1 MQHKVLEIEDV
12 HLSFGGVKAL
22 IGADFVVHQ
31 GELTALLGPNGSGKT
46 SLLNCING
54 FYRPQ
59 RGAIRIFGN
68 DVAKA
73 RSHEIA
79 RWGVARTFQNVEVLG
94 GSSVVENVLLGRHI
108 HIGQGL
114 WGSALQI
121 GRSAA
126 EERKNR
132 EQAMEI
138 LGFLGLGQLAEK
150 EVGSLPYGTQKLVE
164 IGRALAMEPK
174 LLLLD
179 EPTSG
184 MTPVEKDLVSD
195 VIRRIRTEKGMTQLL
210 IEHDMAFISDLC
222 DRAVVLNMGAVIA
235 DGSPEQAL
243 SDPAVVSSY
252 LGIEFGSSHANQ

>member
-1 MQHKVLEIEDV
+1 MLALAPPVLDIDGV
-12 HLSFGGVKAL
+12 HLAFGGVHAL
-22 IGADFVVHQ
+22 TGAGFAVHE
-31 GELTALLGPNGSGKT
+31 GELTALIGPNGSGKT

-59 RGAIRIFGN
+59 RGSIRIFGN
-68 DVAKA
+68 EVGKA

-94 GSSVVENVLLGRHI
+94 SSSVIENILLGRHI
-108 HIGQGL
+108 HIRQGML
-114 WGSALQI
+114 ASAIQV

-126 EERKNR
+126 EERRNR
-132 EQAMEI
+132 DDTREI
-138 LGFLGLGQLAEK
+138 LAFLGLEADADRS
-150 EVGSLPYGTQKLVE
+150 VGSLPYGTQKLVE

-184 MTPVEKDLVSD
+184 MTPGEKDLVSN
-195 VIRRIRTEKGMTQLL
+195 VIRRIGKERGVTQLL
-210 IEHDMAFISDLC
+210 IEHDMAFISNLC
-222 DRAVVLNMGAVIA
+222 GRAVVLNMGSVIA
-235 DGSPEQAL
+235 DATPEKAL

-252 LGIEFGSSHANQ
+252 LGVEFAG

>member
-1 MQHKVLEIEDV
+1 MNPPVLEIGDI
-12 HLSFGGVKAL
+12 HLSFGGVRAL
-22 IGADFVVHQ
+22 NGASFVVNE

-59 RGAIRIFGN
+59 RGSVRIFGHE
-68 DVAKA
+68 VGKA

-108 HIGQGL
+108 HIHQGVV
-114 WGSALQI
+114 GSALQV
-121 GRSAA
+121 GRSAH
-126 EERKNR
+126 EERHNLDK
-132 EQAMEI
+132 AMEI
-138 LGFLGLGQLAEK
+138 LAFLGLSGHADKPVGGLA
-150 EVGSLPYGTQKLVE
+150 YGTQKLVE

-195 VIRRIRTEKGMTQLL
+195 VISRIRSEKGMTQLL
-210 IEHDMAFISDLC
+210 IEHDMGFISNLC
-222 DRAVVLNMGAVIA
+222 GRAIVLNMGSVIA
-235 DGSPEQAL
+235 DATPQLAL

-252 LGIEFGSSHANQ
+252 LGVEFAD

>member
-1 MQHKVLEIEDV
+1 MLALAPPVLEIEDV
-12 HLSFGGVKAL
+12 HLAFGGVKAL
-22 IGADFVVHQ
+22 TGAGFAVRE
-31 GELTALLGPNGSGKT
+31 GELTALIGPNGSGKT

-68 DVAKA
+68 QVGSA

-94 GSSVVENVLLGRHI
+94 SSTVIENVLLGRHI
-108 HIGQGL
+108 HIRQGML
-114 WGSALQI
+114 ASAIQV
-121 GRSAA
+121 GRSAQ
-126 EERKNR
+126 EERRNR
-132 EQAMEI
+132 DGAMEI
-138 LGFLGLGQLAEK
+138 LDFLGLSGHADRN
-150 EVGSLPYGTQKLVE
+150 VGSLPYGTQKLVE

-184 MTPVEKDLVSD
+184 MTPIEKTLVSD

-210 IEHDMAFISDLC
+210 IEHDMGFISNLC

-235 DGSPEQAL
+235 DAKPEDAL

-252 LGIEFGSSHANQ
+252 LGVEFAS

>member
-1 MQHKVLEIEDV
+1 MLALPPLVLDIDDV
-12 HLSFGGVKAL
+12 HLAFGGVKAL
-22 IGADFVVHQ
+22 VGAGFKLYE
-31 GELTALLGPNGSGKT
+31 GELTALIGPNGSGKT

-59 RGAIRIFGN
+59 QGSIRIFGN
-68 DVAKA
+68 EVAKA

-94 GSSVVENVLLGRHI
+94 GSSVIENVLLGRHI
-108 HIGQGL
+108 HIHQRVL
-114 WGSALQI
+114 GSALQV

-126 EERKNR
+126 EERRNR
-132 EQAMEI
+132 DQAFAI
-138 LGFLGLGQLAEK
+138 LEFLGLGGQANRA
-150 EVGSLPYGTQKLVE
+150 VGGLPYGTQKLVE

-184 MTPVEKDLVSD
+184 MTLGEKDLVSEI
-195 VIRRIRTEKGMTQLL
+195 IRRIRSEKGMTQLL
-210 IEHDMAFISDLC
+210 IEHDMGFISNLC
-222 DRAVVLNMGAVIA
+222 GRAVVLNTGRVIA
-235 DGSPEQAL
+235 DAPPEQAL

-252 LGIEFGSSHANQ
+252 LGVEFAG

>member
-1 MQHKVLEIEDV
+1 MSPAVLDIDDV
-12 HLSFGGVKAL
+12 HLSFGGVRAL
-22 IGADFVVHQ
+22 VGAGFTICQ

-59 RGAIRIFGN
+59 KGTIRIFGHE
-68 DVAKA
+68 VVQA

-94 GSSVVENVLLGRHI
+94 SNNVIENVLLGRHI
-108 HIGQGL
+108 HIHQGIV
-114 WGSALQI
+114 GSALQV

-126 EERKNR
+126 EERRNR
-132 EQAMEI
+132 DQAMEI
-138 LGFLGLGQLAEK
+138 LAFLGLARLAQTS
-150 EVGSLPYGTQKLVE
+150 VGSLPYGTQKLVE
-164 IGRALAMEPK
+164 IGRALAMEPQ

-184 MTPVEKDLVSD
+184 MTPAEKDLVSD
-195 VIRRIRTEKGMTQLL
+195 VIRRIRVEKGMTQLL
-210 IEHDMAFISDLC
+210 IEHDMDFISNLC
-222 DRAVVLNMGAVIA
+222 GRAIVLNMGAVIA

-252 LGIEFGSSHANQ
+252 LGVDFGGTHAA